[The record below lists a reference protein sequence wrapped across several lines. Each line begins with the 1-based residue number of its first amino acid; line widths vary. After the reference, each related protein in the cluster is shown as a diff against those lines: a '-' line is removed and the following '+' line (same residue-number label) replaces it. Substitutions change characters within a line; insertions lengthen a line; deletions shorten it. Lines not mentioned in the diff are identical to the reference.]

1 MQRFLSE
8 ENVWDL
14 AERDGAGG
22 DWFEY
27 LMLRMRLR
35 EGIGLTDFSNRFKV
49 DTAALLQKAK
59 QLEKH
64 GLTKITGDRIS
75 LTPNGF
81 LISNSVIVELA
92 EQVES

>member
-1 MQRFLSE
+1 M
-8 ENVWDL
+8 
-14 AERDGAGG
+14 AEYDGEGG

-35 EGIGLTDFSNRFKV
+35 EGIALTDFSNRFGV
-49 DTAALLQKAK
+49 DTSALFKKAE

-64 GLTKITGDRIS
+64 GLLEITGDRIR

-92 EQVES
+92 EQIES